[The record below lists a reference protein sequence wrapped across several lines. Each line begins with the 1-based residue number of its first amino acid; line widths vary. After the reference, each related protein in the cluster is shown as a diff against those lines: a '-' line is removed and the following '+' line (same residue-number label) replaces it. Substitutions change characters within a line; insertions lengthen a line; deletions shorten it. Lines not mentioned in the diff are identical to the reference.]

1 MNSKQLEEGGGMD
14 MLRSTPAAIEGVTK
28 PEENVPLTGRGGAEF
43 PLMRIGS
50 VAGIVGALLGMVGN
64 LIHPS
69 TPSGDPEGVA
79 RTIADSEIWIAD
91 HLAIVMG
98 LILMFGGLVAIAR
111 SLEVENALV
120 HALSRLGYVA
130 AIAGITVGL
139 ILVILDGVAAK
150 HLADAW
156 ASAPADEKSIALAA
170 VTSEETF
177 NFALAALFNIL
188 FAGVT
193 FILYGLAVAT
203 SHVYP
208 RWLGWVVVIA
218 GAGSIV
224 VGSIQ
229 AYVGESTSV
238 TRTLTIIFPTVIT
251 LWLAQ
256 MGVLL
261 LRRVSSWERA

>member
-1 MNSKQLEEGGGMD
+1 MD
-14 MLRSTPAAIEGVTK
+14 TMRSTPAAIEGITK
-28 PEENVPLTGRGGAEF
+28 PEENVLSTRRSGAEF
-43 PLMRIGS
+43 SLMRIGS

-193 FILYGLAVAT
+193 FILYGLAVAR
-203 SHVYP
+203 SRVYP

-218 GAGSIV
+218 GIGSMV

-229 AYVGESTSV
+229 AYMGESTSV